1 MTYEENGAVQAVH
14 NPGAGVK
21 APIQNIEELR
31 HVVSSQLSQLRIMV
45 GENNKLR
52 QEAYDIIND
61 LSYKLMFAL
70 NPEGYAKLCNPL
82 DWAISF
88 ANNIKDTAKL
98 VHEPEI
104 TKICDSIIKEIRD
117 FSRLPQSETV

>member
-1 MTYEENGAVQAVH
+1 MPGEENGSVQVVH

-21 APIQNIEELR
+21 AQITNIEELR
-31 HVVSSQLSQLRIMV
+31 HVVSSQLSQLRVIA

-52 QEAYDIIND
+52 QEAYDVMID

-70 NPEGYAKLCNPL
+70 NQEGYSKLCNPL
-82 DWAISF
+82 DWAVNF
-88 ANNIKDTAKL
+88 ADDIKDTAKL

-117 FSRLPQSETV
+117 FSRLPR

>member
-1 MTYEENGAVQAVH
+1 MIGEEKGEGEGVD

-31 HVVSSQLSQLRIMV
+31 HVVSSQLSQLRTII
-45 GENNKLR
+45 GENARLK

-70 NPEGYAKLCNPL
+70 NPEGYAKLCNAL
-82 DWAISF
+82 TWAVNF
-88 ANNIKDTAKL
+88 ADDIKDVAKL
-98 VHEPEI
+98 VHEPKI
-104 TKICDSIIKEIRD
+104 TEICDTIIKEIRD
-117 FSRLPQSETV
+117 FM

>member
-1 MTYEENGAVQAVH
+1 MPGEENGSVQVVH
-14 NPGAGVK
+14 NPNAGVK
-21 APIQNIEELR
+21 APIENIEELR
-31 HVVSSQLSQLRIMV
+31 HVVSSQLSQLRTIIA
-45 GENNKLR
+45 ENARLK

-70 NPEGYAKLCNPL
+70 NPNGYTKLCNPL

-104 TKICDSIIKEIRD
+104 TKICDSVIKEIRD
-117 FSRLPQSETV
+117 FSRLPR